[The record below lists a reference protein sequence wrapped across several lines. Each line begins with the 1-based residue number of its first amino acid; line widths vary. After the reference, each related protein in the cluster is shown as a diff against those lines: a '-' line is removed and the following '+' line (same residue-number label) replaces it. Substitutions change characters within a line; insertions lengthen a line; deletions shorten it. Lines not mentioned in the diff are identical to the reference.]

1 MTEAQASDVIRSV
14 TGLSPDHPH
23 RLTIAK
29 DLAEI
34 LLEAVR
40 TLVGDAALCNYVWCR
55 NPDHYELKA

>member
-1 MTEAQASDVIRSV
+1 MTEEQANAIIRSV

-29 DLAEI
+29 DIADA

-40 TLVGDAALCNYVWCR
+40 TLAGDAALCNYVWCR
-55 NPDHYELKA
+55 NPDHYVLRG